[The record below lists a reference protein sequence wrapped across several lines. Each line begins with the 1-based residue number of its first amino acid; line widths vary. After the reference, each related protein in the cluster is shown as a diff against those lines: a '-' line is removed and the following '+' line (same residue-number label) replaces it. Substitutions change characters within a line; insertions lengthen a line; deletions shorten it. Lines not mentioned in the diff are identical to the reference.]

1 MGKKLVFYDSELKNI
16 DNMSQSVSVT
26 SALAKQIDNFDSDI
40 DLDIKKNIKGA
51 PNINMKALQAMSD
64 L

>member
-1 MGKKLVFYDSELKNI
+1 
-16 DNMSQSVSVT
+16 MSDSVSVT

-40 DLDIKKNIKGA
+40 DLDIKKNVKGA
-51 PNINMKALQAMSD
+51 PNINMKGTKGMISD